1 METATFVDKAKAIGA
16 TVLGGAVVLG
26 ALWVVPGLF
35 DDNGTEARIAP
46 PASRATPVVTGAVT
60 LQPRQ
65 LRLEAVGT
73 SRAIRSVTLFPE
85 AAGEVVSVGFEA
97 GQRVAAGDLLLEL
110 DSRDEK
116 LALELAEVRVADA
129 ERLWRRYQR
138 ARDTDAV
145 PINDREAAETALA
158 AARIELQRAQVA
170 LDDRYVRA
178 PFDGVVGLTDV
189 EPGDRIDPSVPITT
203 LDDRSALLVDFEVP
217 EAMLGALRTGEAI
230 EVATWDRREA
240 TASGELTELG
250 SRIDPVTRTVSA
262 RARVTN
268 DEDLLRPGMS
278 FRVTLRTEGAP
289 YPVVPEVSLQW
300 GVDGAY
306 VWTVADGRAHRVSAD
321 IVQRREGV
329 VLIDADLEAGDP
341 VVVEGVQSMREGREV
356 EATARYQP

>member
-1 METATFVDKAKAIGA
+1 MTFMDRAKAIGA
-16 TVLGGAVVLG
+16 TALGGALVLG
-26 ALWVVPGLF
+26 ALWIVPGLVTE
-35 DDNGTEARIAP
+35 NHTEARVGA
-46 PASRATPVVTGAVT
+46 PASRATPVVTRAVT
-60 LQPRQ
+60 LEPQQ

-97 GQRVAAGDLLLEL
+97 GQRVAAGDLLLAL

-170 LDDRYVRA
+170 LDDRFVRA

-189 EPGDRIDPSVPITT
+189 ETGDRIDPSVPITT

-217 EAMLGALRTGEAI
+217 ELMLGALRTGEPI

-250 SRIDPVTRTVSA
+250 SRIDPVTRTVAA

-268 DEDLLRPGMS
+268 EDDRLRPGMS
-278 FRVTLRTEGAP
+278 FRVTLRTEGNR

-300 GVDGAY
+300 GVDGAF
-306 VWTVADGRAHRVSAD
+306 VWTVAEGRAQRVGAD
-321 IVQRREGV
+321 IVQRIEGA
-329 VLIDADLEAGDP
+329 VLIDAELDAGDP

-356 EATARYQP
+356 EPTPPRQP